1 MFTSYFNE
9 THDEARRNIRR
20 FVERHIQPNI
30 NEWEE
35 AGTFPREIFN
45 LAGDAGILGIGYPE
59 EFGGNSEGDYFMS
72 LVATEELLR
81 AGSGGFFLQPDVA
94 WHCTATHCKVGQ
106 PRDERTHCSARAA
119 W

>member
-1 MFTSYFNE
+1 MFTTYFNE
-9 THDEARRNIRR
+9 THEEARRNIRR
-20 FVERHIQPNI
+20 FVERHVTPHI

-35 AGTFPREIFN
+35 AGTFPREIYK

-81 AGSGGFFLQPDVA
+81 AGSGGFFSSLRYPI
-94 WHCTATHCKVGQ
+94 K
-106 PRDERTHCSARAA
+106 RSARGWNAR
-119 W
+119 